1 MSRLEHDVVEQA
13 DRMPLEPQ
21 DVFRIL
27 RRVAYGL
34 LVASLFVDWGADRL
48 ARWRAD
54 IAAMPY
60 RVLPDVQ
67 RPGSMLA
74 DLAVE
79 MLDATSPRKS

>member
-1 MSRLEHDVVEQA
+1 MSHREHDAVEQA

-21 DVFRIL
+21 DVLRIL

-48 ARWRAD
+48 NRWRAD

-67 RPGSMLA
+67 RPGAMLA

-79 MLDATSPRKS
+79 MLDATSPRS